1 MAEYLVRASSLEG
14 LDDLVRDLGGDPDE
28 LRSAAG
34 LPASPAAPDSWISYR
49 AFLNLLE
56 LSAEALNCP
65 HFGLLLSRQQGINIL
80 GSVGFVMREAPDVI
94 TALVELSKYF
104 AHHNQG
110 ADVSLRIESGLAYW
124 SFESK
129 MPGSVPMRQQMDLV
143 LGVGLN
149 IMRMLCGARW
159 NPRAAYLT
167 HAAPHNRKPYQA
179 LFDCPIHFDAE
190 SCLMIF
196 DAATLE
202 MKMSEADD
210 QLHKILEEHLT
221 LVKQNYPNSY
231 PDQIKHLIRQA
242 LLTGDCSADRVA
254 AYLSTTKRT
263 LQRRLKTEST
273 SYKTLLEDV
282 RLDMATRYLMDSRA
296 SLTNL
301 ADMLGY
307 SELSA
312 FSNAFKHQTGLS
324 PREWRAQYTH

>member
-1 MAEYLVRASSLEG
+1 MTEFLVRASALEG
-14 LDDLVRDLGGDPDE
+14 FDDLVRDLGGDPGI
-28 LRSAAG
+28 LRSSAG
-34 LPASPAAPDSWISYR
+34 LPTTAVAPDSWISYR

-56 LSAEALNCP
+56 YSAETLNCL

-80 GSVGFVMREAPDVI
+80 GTVGFVMREAPDVI
-94 TALVELSKYF
+94 TALGELSKYF

-110 ADVSLRIESGLAYW
+110 ADVILSIESGLAYLR
-124 SFESK
+124 FESK

-149 IMRMLCGARW
+149 IMRMLCGKRW

-167 HAAPHNRKPYQA
+167 HAAPANRKPYQS
-179 LFDCPIHFDAE
+179 LFDCPLHFDAE
-190 SCLMIF
+190 SSMLIF
-196 DAATLE
+196 DTASLHME
-202 MKMSEADD
+202 ISEADS
-210 QLHKILEEHLT
+210 QLHKILEEHLA
-221 LVKQNYPNSY
+221 LVKQSYPDSY

-263 LQRRLKTEST
+263 LQRQLKTAGT
-273 SYKTLLEDV
+273 SYKTLLEGV
-282 RLDMATRYLMDSRA
+282 RLDMATRYLMDSRS
-296 SLTNL
+296 SLTIL

-312 FSNAFKHQTGLS
+312 FSNAFKQQTGLS
-324 PREWRAQYTH
+324 PREWRAQYAR